1 MKKVTWIASV
11 VFLASIFL
19 TGYGGINEC
28 FAAQAKKAVSKKT
41 AQGQEQKKV
50 FDAHD
55 TNVRYHFNDTDMDFN
70 FGTIVLGSAVNH
82 GVEIGEAFY
91 AASQIKDGDAASW
104 QEEWFKMARL
114 AEAAARNPF
123 PAATR

>member
-1 MKKVTWIASV
+1 MKKVTWIVSV

-55 TNVRYHFNDTDMDFN
+55 TNVRYHFNDTDMERALKSRSLLKKAGALFDSPLEYFEIP
-70 FGTIVLGSAVNH
+70 FEGTVLTGY
-82 GVEIGEAFY
+82 F
-91 AASQIKDGDAASW
+91 
-104 QEEWFKMARL
+104 R
-114 AEAAARNPF
+114 R
-123 PAATR
+123 R

>member
-1 MKKVTWIASV
+1 MGKATIVFWAALAATVFGGFSNCLAEPDATKAEQMTMPV
-11 VFLASIFL
+11 VE
-19 TGYGGINEC
+19 G
-28 FAAQAKKAVSKKT
+28 
-41 AQGQEQKKV
+41 KKV

-55 TNVRYHFNDTDMDFN
+55 TGVRYHFYDTDMDFN

-104 QEEWFKMARL
+104 QESWFSLARL
-114 AEAAARNPF
+114 AEARVARHPL
-123 PAATR
+123 PADIR